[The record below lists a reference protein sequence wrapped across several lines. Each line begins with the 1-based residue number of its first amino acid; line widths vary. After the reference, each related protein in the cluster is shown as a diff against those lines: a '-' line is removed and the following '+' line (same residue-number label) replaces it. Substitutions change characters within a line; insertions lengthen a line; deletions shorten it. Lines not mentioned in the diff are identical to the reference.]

1 MREGRGAARPAPSC
15 SREVGWPRRTAMAVA
30 IAAVLL
36 GGCQERSAPPAAGGA
51 SPREEPRVNRPPI
64 TDVLAR
70 HTPGLLALK
79 GVTGTGEGAAGGQP
93 IVVVFVRQ
101 DTPELRARLPRSLE
115 GYRVVVRASG
125 EVTAPPR

>member
-1 MREGRGAARPAPSC
+1 VERPAADD
-15 SREVGWPRRTAMAVA
+15 VG
-30 IAAVLL
+30 
-36 GGCQERSAPPAAGGA
+36 ERGECA
-51 SPREEPRVNRPPI
+51 
-64 TDVLAR
+64 
-70 HTPGLLALK
+70 GLLDLQR
-79 GVTGTGEGAAGGQP
+79 GPEGAAGGQP